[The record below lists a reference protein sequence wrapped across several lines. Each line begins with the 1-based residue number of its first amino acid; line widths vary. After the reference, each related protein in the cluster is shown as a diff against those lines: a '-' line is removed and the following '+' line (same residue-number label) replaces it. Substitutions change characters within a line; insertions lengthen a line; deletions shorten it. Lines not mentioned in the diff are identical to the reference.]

1 MSGCAVLVSSLALAT
16 ANAPVTSL
24 GSWAQSRPRYLA
36 FLAMGVAATGID
48 DKTALAVLGYAAA
61 GFMLSRLRE
70 RFRI

>member
-1 MSGCAVLVSSLALAT
+1 M
-16 ANAPVTSL
+16 TSL